1 MKWRYFLLFVVV
13 FFGYAES
20 VLSQGKTIEITV
32 LRAEKK
38 GEKPKPLELTEV
50 YGFFDKKKAD
60 EFVTKMKDIAFVP
73 RLGDDYDCAT
83 KTDGEGVCELVLPSS
98 GVIVV
103 RPYFDDLVLEEVKG
117 RYKFQVNLL
126 HSGKVLGTVDVSG
139 ASILVNKPLTP
150 IRLGKRKIVPIKFYL
165 FPNET
170 RDDSRMGM
178 APVSTI
184 LETGDTFRIIRPFIK
199 DGQHYYRTQKRR
211 MGFDEKNDPLIA
223 YRTPTFMKTREMDVI
238 EDTIVLDS
246 LKKGI
251 HYKVTATRWFENY
264 HTVYVSD
271 SVCLDEGYDKEPMRF
286 LEYDL
291 VQVPIQRDRYIRKG
305 RREMLQDSRKLNLSF
320 MVGRAELDPADS
332 LNFLQLDQL
341 KEDLGRYLNDVDA
354 GISDME
360 IHGQASPDG
369 GIAINQRLCRE
380 RAEYLKSEI
389 SSAYP
394 SLRSSMKASASVAEW
409 GDVADLLEADSLT
422 EYAQEVR
429 NIVVENTNT
438 QVQERKIRA
447 LPYYELIKEKILP
460 RLRVVDF
467 TFTYFTNRIRTPEEV
482 YELYQTDPG
491 YKSGKKE
498 KPYEFYHLFNM
509 IDDPKE
515 LEILAKEALKSVK
528 DDDHEKPWPLAAY
541 ILQQCY
547 LKRDTF
553 DTNLLKPY
561 LDWTRVGYKPIE
573 LFKQGFEGRGRGWV
587 NDEAIVT
594 AHIISL
600 CKDGDYYMAD
610 SVAINL
616 LPNEARFEKMKN
628 FIRCLNG
635 LWNVP
640 TVRNAVAATSP
651 MNKAVV
657 YAAQDD
663 PSPYARARQFNEEA
677 LQMLV
682 KDTVNFDSE
691 DPRVLYMIASLR
703 FRLHANKSQKSYND
717 QNFEYY
723 DMEANFFTPSPENP
737 FVDIDGVTIRDDW
750 GYPMVQCCLK
760 DRKYLKYML
769 YDGEF
774 NEAYRKAFKAYWK
787 KLTGEE
793 IDDKNNVVKKETD
806 ETTIQ

>member
-1 MKWRYFLLFVVV
+1 MKLRYFLLFVVFLVLGVNHV
-13 FFGYAES
+13 F
-20 VLSQGKTIEITV
+20 SQGKAIEITV
-32 LRAEKK
+32 LCAEKE
-38 GEKPKPLELTEV
+38 GAEYKPLVLTEV
-50 YGFFDKKKAD
+50 YGFYDKKKAE
-60 EFVTKMKDIAFVP
+60 EFRVKAKDIAFQP
-73 RLGDDYDCAT
+73 RIGQDYDCGT
-83 KTDGEGVCELVLPSS
+83 KTDGEGICELILPST
-98 GVIVV
+98 GCIVV
-103 RPYFDDLVLEEVKG
+103 RPSFNELPLEEVNG
-117 RYKFQVNLL
+117 RYKFEVKFV
-126 HSGKVLGTVDVSG
+126 HSGKVLDAVDVSG
-139 ASILVNKPLTP
+139 NKLKRNQPLTP
-150 IRLGKRKIVPIKFYL
+150 IRIGKRKIVPIRFYL

-170 RDDSRMGM
+170 RDDSRMGL

-199 DGQHYYRTQKRR
+199 DGRHYHRTQKRR

-223 YRTPTFMKTREMDVI
+223 YRTPTFMKTRELDVI

-246 LKKGI
+246 LKKDT

-305 RREMLQDSRKLNLSF
+305 RREMLQDSRKLNLNF

-341 KEDLGRYLNDVDA
+341 KEDLGRYLNDTDA

-389 SSAYP
+389 SSVYP
-394 SLRSSMKASASVAEW
+394 SLRSSMKASASVAGW
-409 GDVADLLEADSLT
+409 SDVADLLEADSLT

-429 NIVVENTNT
+429 NIVAENTNP
-438 QVQERKIRA
+438 QVQERKVRA
-447 LPYYELIKEKILP
+447 LPYYELIKERILP

-515 LEILAKEALKSVK
+515 LEVLAKEALKSVK

-561 LDWTRVGYKPIE
+561 LDWSRVGYKPIE
-573 LFKQGFEGRGRGWV
+573 LFNEGFEGRGRGWV

-635 LWNVP
+635 LWNDP

-651 MNKAVV
+651 VNKAVV

-663 PSPYARARQFNEEA
+663 PNPYARAKQFNESA
-677 LQMLV
+677 LLMLT
-682 KDTVNFDSE
+682 KDTVNFDPE
-691 DPRVLYMIASLR
+691 DPKVLYMIASLR
-703 FRLHANKSQKSYND
+703 FRLYANKTQKSYND
-717 QNFEYY
+717 SNFEFQDDPY
-723 DMEANFFTPSPENP
+723 FTPHPDNP
-737 FVDIDGVTIRDDW
+737 FIDDGGWPRDDW

-787 KLTGEE
+787 NLTGEE